1 MPLAEGVKLQ
11 MCYVLHDLMDNQLRH
26 RVESIVNFS
35 HDFIG
40 EIQVDQL
47 RRYVEIKQSDLPSAI
62 AAKKTREFRCPP
74 AQQMNAILGFKN
86 LEGEERENCPCNEE
100 LAEILGSFHSPFIDK
115 LKICVEEEVVAEE
128 LPKEE
133 TKAGLMNR
141 MMNVI
146 TLAKKNEEEE
156 GGGDGKCREQIF
168 RKVLIKTIVHW
179 AEESVSKLYLLFT
192 VIISLNILC
201 VISSINSILYF
212 LGNGRQ
218 QTGS

>member
-11 MCYVLHDLMDNQLRH
+11 MCYVLHDLLDNQLRH
-26 RVESIVNFS
+26 RVESIINFS

-40 EIQVDQL
+40 EIQTDQI

-74 AQQMNAILGFKN
+74 VQQMNAILGFKN

-100 LAEILGSFHSPFIDK
+100 LAAILTDFHGLFIEK
-115 LKICVEEEVVAEE
+115 LKITPEEEEALAEE
-128 LPKEE
+128 PPKEE
-133 TKAGLMNR
+133 TKAGMMSR

-156 GGGDGKCREQIF
+156 GGAGDGKCREKIF
-168 RKVLIKTIVHW
+168 RKILIKTIVHW
-179 AEESVSKLYLLFT
+179 AEESVNNYF
-192 VIISLNILC
+192 ILE
-201 VISSINSILYF
+201 
-212 LGNGRQ
+212 LGECRIVDI
-218 QTGS
+218 